1 MISFSSGTR
10 LCFSRP
16 AGDNEG
22 LHFREQVR
30 DMFNIRGFSQN
41 LQHLL
46 LQLLDE
52 IGHVVPAQLD
62 PAHLDLPALEHTK

>member
-1 MISFSSGTR
+1 
-10 LCFSRP
+10 
-16 AGDNEG
+16 
-22 LHFREQVR
+22 
-30 DMFNIRGFSQN
+30 MFNIRGFSQN

-62 PAHLDLPALEHTK
+62 PAHLDLPALEHTEIAVGYRDAASSLDGRNAT